1 MKFVIPFGILAG
13 EANTFRH
20 GKAKTLYVAIPSG
33 IVLDSA
39 FAIKEGET
47 VVVEY
52 DKNQNI
58 VTIRPRERN
67 EQGASSKPEGKGRKR

>member
-1 MKFVIPFGILAG
+1 MKYPIPFGILAG
-13 EANTFRH
+13 EAKTFRH
-20 GKAKTLYVAIPSG
+20 GKAKTLYVGIPSG

-52 DKNQNI
+52 DKDQNV
-58 VTIRPRERN
+58 VTIRPMQQK
-67 EQGASSKPEGKGRKR
+67 EQSSSSKTEGKGRKR